1 MTNST
6 IDPDDRDR
14 FDAVGTEWWDSEG
27 PMKPLHLF
35 TPVRIDFILEA
46 ISKAGLASPI
56 SATPLKG
63 ISALDIGCGGG
74 LLCEPLARLGANMTG
89 IDASSEAIRAA
100 THHAET
106 SGLSIDYHQT
116 SSEELALSGKQYD
129 LVYASEVIEHVA
141 DRPLFLNAM
150 ARLLRPGGVFVLTT
164 INRTMPALAFAK
176 FAMEY
181 VVRIIP
187 KGTHEFSKF
196 VKPSELRSE
205 CAAVGLETNRIT
217 GFAPTPTGRFITT
230 PVKAINYGISG
241 QRKS

>member
-14 FDAVGTEWWDSEG
+14 FDAVGTEWWDSNG

-46 ISKAGLASPI
+46 ISKAGLTNPDP
-56 SATPLKG
+56 TKPLEG

-74 LLCEPLARLGANMTG
+74 LLCEPLARLGADMTG
-89 IDASSEAIRAA
+89 IDASREAINAA
-100 THHAET
+100 KDHAET
-106 SGLSIDYHQT
+106 SGVSIDYHQT
-116 SSEELALSGKQYD
+116 SSEALALSGKQYD

-141 DRPLFLNAM
+141 DRALFLNAM
-150 ARLLRPGGVFVLTT
+150 ATLLRPGGVFVLTT
-164 INRTMPALAFAK
+164 INRTIPALAFAK

-187 KGTHEFSKF
+187 KGTHEFTKF
-196 VKPSELRSE
+196 VKPSELTFRM
-205 CAAVGLETNRIT
+205 CCYW
-217 GFAPTPTGRFITT
+217 P
-230 PVKAINYGISG
+230 
-241 QRKS
+241 